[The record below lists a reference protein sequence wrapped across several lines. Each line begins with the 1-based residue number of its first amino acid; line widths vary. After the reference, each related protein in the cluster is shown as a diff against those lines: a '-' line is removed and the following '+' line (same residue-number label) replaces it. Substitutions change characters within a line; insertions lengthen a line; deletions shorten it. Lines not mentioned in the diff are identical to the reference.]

1 MSTSRMMKLTRL
13 FSRNQLFEQIV
24 CKKDGYVGH
33 PLGSHPFSTRA
44 GIPNITQN
52 FTHTVTKNAGG
63 RAFVSYHVY
72 KGKAAVSIEPCMP
85 TFTKVESGNLI
96 IDRRGSIMLTFAPAM
111 GERKYDWTR
120 KQLFALSATEVGSL
134 ISMGPKDSCEFFHD
148 PGMLS
153 STAGQVRK
161 NLAIKA
167 HTDGN
172 GYMISLNVV
181 NKPQNTNDF
190 LSLPFTTGEFSVLKT
205 ACSFALPSLL
215 GWDRVFNPNIGMG
228 NGFQSKRIDREAL
241 SLEWER

>member
-1 MSTSRMMKLTRL
+1 MAVKRMIK
-13 FSRNQLFEQIV
+13 NQLFEQIV

-33 PLGSHPFSTRA
+33 LGSHPFSTRA
-44 GIPNITQN
+44 GIPDITQN

-85 TFTKVESGNLI
+85 TFTKSGNLI

-172 GYMISLNVV
+172 GYMISLKHQIL
-181 NKPQNTNDF
+181 NKN
-190 LSLPFTTGEFSVLKT
+190 K
-205 ACSFALPSLL
+205 ALQENGKENHALLYAFPIFQGIDKRLTQFPYPRSMTPSLIKPSPI
-215 GWDRVFNPNIGMG
+215 PN
-228 NGFQSKRIDREAL
+228 
-241 SLEWER
+241 